1 MRVCMCVCVRVC
13 GVCKC
18 VRVCVWCDLFM
29 YVCGAKLGLNK
40 SEIRSVVALYIL
52 YKAHYLVHKAIE

>member
-1 MRVCMCVCVRVC
+1 
-13 GVCKC
+13 
-18 VRVCVWCDLFM
+18 M

-52 YKAHYLVHKAIE
+52 YKAHYLVHKAIEWLLRWGWHSIGGVVVGKVLRLACVRK